1 VTKRQFVS
9 ETEAVFM
16 DAARKA
22 TGSSSAARSY
32 HGLPDEEVVG
42 RARRGDAQATEYLL
56 RKYRSLVEGKA
67 RSYFLVGADHDDV
80 VQEGM
85 IGLFKAIR
93 DFRNDRMARFKAFAE
108 LCVTRQIIT
117 AIKTA
122 TRQKHVP
129 LNSYVSLNRPV
140 FEEDPEGM
148 LMDVIPDIQ
157 AVDPEQIVMN
167 QEVNEYLQGQA
178 QKDLSP
184 LEFQV
189 LHAYLERKSYREMA
203 EEMNCQTKSID
214 NALQRAKRK
223 IGDRLGRP

>member
-1 VTKRQFVS
+1 
-9 ETEAVFM
+9 M
-16 DAARKA
+16 DAGRKSSCSLLLRGCIGRSDEDLVLSARK
-22 TGSSSAARSY
+22 
-32 HGLPDEEVVG
+32 
-42 RARRGDAQATEYLL
+42 GDRDAEEYLL

-67 RSYFLVGADHDDV
+67 RSYFLVGADHEDV

-93 DFRNDRMARFKAFAE
+93 DFRDDRAARFKAFAE

-140 FEEDPEGM
+140 FDEDPEGM
-148 LMDVIPDIQ
+148 LMDVIPDLQ
-157 AVDPEQIVMN
+157 AVDPESIVMN
-167 QEVNEYLQGQA
+167 QEVTDYLEGQA

-184 LEFQV
+184 LEYQV
-189 LHAYLERKSYREMA
+189 LQSYLERKSYREMA
-203 EEMNCQTKSID
+203 DELNCQTKSID

-223 IGDRLGRP
+223 IGDRLGKG